1 MAGLRTENL
10 MPEPVQSM
18 SSIMLI
24 QEFREICMKLAE
36 DRTNTALV
44 RRSEDL
50 AYEIERRMSWG

>member
-1 MAGLRTENL
+1 MEIP

-18 SSIMLI
+18 TSIMLI
-24 QEFREICMKLAE
+24 QEFREVCMTLAE
-36 DRTNTALV
+36 DRTNTALL